1 LSVGYLLFIYYNI
14 ENKEHMTFKKKI
26 TSRFKLML
34 RHLGMLCK
42 QPREPKTR
50 IRISK
55 TLNPDGTTT
64 VHDRITEQP
73 LNEGNTFE
81 TELHIWNEIHK
92 PVNKS
97 KTNK

>member
-1 LSVGYLLFIYYNI
+1 LVGYLLFISYYK

-26 TSRFKLML
+26 KSRFKLML
-34 RHLGMLCK
+34 RRLGMLCK
-42 QPREPKTR
+42 HPNEPKNR

-73 LNEGNTFE
+73 LHNGDTFQ
-81 TELHIWNEIHK
+81 TELHIWKEIHK
-92 PVNKS
+92 DVKPKNK
-97 KTNK
+97 

>member
-1 LSVGYLLFIYYNI
+1 
-14 ENKEHMTFKKKI
+14 MTLKRKI
-26 TSRFKLML
+26 KSRFKLML
-34 RHLGMLCK
+34 RRLGMLCK
-42 QPREPKTR
+42 QPNEPKNR

-81 TELHIWNEIHK
+81 TELHIWTEIHK
-92 PVNKS
+92 PVKQ
-97 KTNK
+97 KQK